1 MSNDNYTGRN
11 LYRVE
16 VDAKKVNELLDRLND
31 DEAKKAIKSALRK
44 SILII
49 RKQAQENL
57 VSAVTDAEFGSTK
70 NGVSFKPLKNEINI
84 AVYRNASGARVDL
97 LVRRKKGSRA
107 YMLKWVE
114 SGTKERFTK
123 ESSTRSFWTNKKRV
137 TKKAAYRG
145 SINASHFFSN
155 AVKSKQKEAEDSL
168 EKNINDS
175 IMKVANKKK

>member
-16 VDAKKVNELLDRLND
+16 VDATRVNELLKLLND
-31 DEAKKAIKSALRK
+31 KEAKKAISSALRK

-57 VSAVTDAEFGSTK
+57 VSAVTDAEFSSSK
-70 NGVSFKPLKNEINI
+70 NGVSFKPLKNEINV

-97 LVRRKKGSRA
+97 IDRRKKGSRA
-107 YMLKWVE
+107 YMLKWFE
-114 SGTKERFTK
+114 SGTKERA
-123 ESSTRSFWTNKKRV
+123 
-137 TKKAAYRG
+137 TKKGANRG

-168 EKNINDS
+168 EQNIIDS

>member
-1 MSNDNYTGRN
+1 MSNENYTGRN

-16 VDAKKVNELLDRLND
+16 VDTKKVNELLDRLND
-31 DEAKKAIKSALRK
+31 DEGKKAIKSALRR

-57 VSAVTDAEFGSTK
+57 VSAVTDAEFSSTK
-70 NGVSFKPLKNEINI
+70 NGSTFKPLKNEINV

-97 LVRRKKGSRA
+97 IDRRKKGSRA
-107 YMLKWVE
+107 YMLKWFE
-114 SGTKERFTK
+114 SGTKERA
-123 ESSTRSFWTNKKRV
+123 
-137 TKKAAYRG
+137 TKKGANRG

-168 EKNINDS
+168 EQLSLIH
-175 IMKVANKKK
+175 I

>member
-97 LVRRKKGSRA
+97 LDRRKKGSRA
-107 YMLKWVE
+107 YMLKWFE

-123 ESSTRSFWTNKKRV
+123 ESSTRSFWTNKK
-137 TKKAAYRG
+137 AAYRG
-145 SINASHFFSN
+145 TINASHFFSN
-155 AVKSKQKEAEDSL
+155 AVKSKQKEAENSL
-168 EKNINDS
+168 EKNIIDS
-175 IMKVANKKK
+175 IMKVVNKKK

>member
-16 VDAKKVNELLDRLND
+16 VDATRVNELLKRLND
-31 DEAKKAIKSALRK
+31 KEAKKAISSALRK

-57 VSAVTDAEFGSTK
+57 VSAVNDAEF
-70 NGVSFKPLKNEINI
+70 
-84 AVYRNASGARVDL
+84 
-97 LVRRKKGSRA
+97 
-107 YMLKWVE
+107 
-114 SGTKERFTK
+114 
-123 ESSTRSFWTNKKRV
+123 STRSFWTNKKRV

-145 SINASHFFSN
+145 IINASHFFSN
-155 AVKSKQKEAEDSL
+155 AVKSKQKEAENSL
-168 EKNINDS
+168 EKNIIDS

>member
-16 VDAKKVNELLDRLND
+16 VDATRVNELLKRLND
-31 DEAKKAIKSALRK
+31 KEAKKAISSALRK

-57 VSAVTDAEFGSTK
+57 VSAVNDAEFSSSK
-70 NGVSFKPLKNEINI
+70 NGVSFKPLKNEINV

-97 LVRRKKGSRA
+97 IDRRKKGSRA
-107 YMLKWVE
+107 YMLKWFE

-123 ESSTRSFWTNKKRV
+123 ELVLEVSGLIKTRYQ
-137 TKKAAYRG
+137 KAAYRG
-145 SINASHFFSN
+145 IINASHFFSN
-155 AVKSKQKEAEDSL
+155 AVKSKQKEAENSL
-168 EKNINDS
+168 EKNIIDS

>member
-16 VDAKKVNELLDRLND
+16 VDATRVNELLKRLND
-31 DEAKKAIKSALRK
+31 DEARKAIKSALRK

-57 VSAVTDAEFGSTK
+57 VHAAINAEFGSTK
-70 NGVSFKPLKNEINI
+70 NGITFKPLKNEIKI
-84 AVYRNASGARVDL
+84 TVYRNASGARISLIDK
-97 LVRRKKGSRA
+97 RKKGSRA
-107 YMLKWVE
+107 FMLPFFE
-114 SGTKERFTK
+114 EGTPERTAY
-123 ESSTRSFWTNKKRV
+123 KKSA
-137 TKKAAYRG
+137 THKPANRG

-155 AVKSKQKEAEDSL
+155 AVKSKQKEAENSL
-168 EKNINDS
+168 EKNIIDS

>member
-16 VDAKKVNELLDRLND
+16 VDAKKVHELLDRLND

-44 SILII
+44 SILIL

-97 LVRRKKGSRA
+97 LDRRKKGSRA
-107 YMLKWVE
+107 YMLKWFE

-168 EKNINDS
+168 EKNIIDS